1 MSESENNYKIGQDN
15 ITPFGLDIH
24 NPVFLISGISV
35 VAFVIITLMFQEQA
49 AEFFKWLRPAVT
61 STFDWFLLS
70 SANIFVI
77 FAFFLAVTPLGKVL
91 LGWQYSTPDYNY
103 VGWFSM

>member
-1 MSESENNYKIGQDN
+1 MLCEVFYYCAHQGEDMQETKTDYKLGQDN

-49 AEFFKWLRPAVT
+49 AEFFK
-61 STFDWFLLS
+61 
-70 SANIFVI
+70 
-77 FAFFLAVTPLGKVL
+77 
-91 LGWQYSTPDYNY
+91 
-103 VGWFSM
+103 